1 MLGVGGSNPLAP
13 ITFRNKMSLFFF
25 FIHHLGHFLP
35 RPVAEFI
42 TRRIADIC
50 YFTLY
55 REGRNNYLKNIE
67 PVIGGFSSK
76 REMLEMGLKG
86 VRDFA
91 VFIYEF
97 LLVPRLKRW
106 NYRRFMIPVN
116 FERAAEAFKRGKGV
130 IILTAHLGNYEWGA
144 VLLRLQGYPLSV
156 ISIRSESQ
164 YITEFYERKRR
175 SQEIE
180 VIYTGKAS
188 IGAIKS
194 LKRGKM
200 VAIVGDRVFTEDGI
214 EVEMF
219 GKKTLLPKGP
229 FYLAL
234 LTGAPIIPAFSVKE
248 RDRKYHVYFESE
260 IEIEKYGNTER
271 TIEKNIHKW
280 AKILEKYIK
289 RYPEQWHR
297 FDRVWIE

>member
-1 MLGVGGSNPLAP
+1 
-13 ITFRNKMSLFFF
+13 MSLFFF

-55 REGRNNYLKNIE
+55 RRERLHYLNNIE
-67 PVIGGFSSK
+67 PAIGGFSSK
-76 REMLEMGLKG
+76 REMLKMGLKG

-91 VFIYEF
+91 VFVYEF
-97 LLVPRLKRW
+97 LLVPRLKKW
-106 NYRRFMIPVN
+106 NYKRFLTPIN
-116 FERAAEAFKRGKGV
+116 FERAQEAFKKGKGV

-144 VLLRLQGYPLSV
+144 VLLRLLGYPLSV
-156 ISIRSESQ
+156 ITIKSQ
-164 YITEFYERKRR
+164 NQYVTKFYEDKRR
-175 SQEIE
+175 IQGIE

-200 VAIVGDRVFTEDGI
+200 VAIVGDRVFSEDGI

-248 RDRKYHVYFESE
+248 KDGKYHVYFEPE
-260 IEIEKYGNTER
+260 IEIEHHDDTET
-271 TIEKNIHKW
+271 TIEKNIGKW
-280 AKILEKYIK
+280 AKLLERYIK

-297 FDRVWIE
+297 FDPVWIE